1 MGNYIYQKGKKDV
14 IETLS
19 SKTKVEKT
27 KEIPVSEGQYSY
39 ENGVKTWVASLFVDI
54 VDSTSL
60 FSLEDISE
68 DKLARL
74 MRAFVEQVV
83 DIIHLNENH
92 VEIGIRGDCVYA
104 VFKASYKRDLV
115 SIFRTAYCINTFLKM
130 FNRLLAQN
138 SYPEISAGI
147 GLGCGED
154 LIIRAGKK
162 RVASDR
168 IWIGSALVD
177 ASNLSKIANRNGIDP
192 ICMDDLFYSNV
203 IDMLKEENP
212 DYLKWIEAKQSFG
225 YDGTFYMCNIVQT
238 DFNDW
243 IMDGMKDGQ

>member
-1 MGNYIYQKGKKDV
+1 MASYDFIKGKKD
-14 IETLS
+14 ILDTLS

-27 KEIPVSEGQYSY
+27 KEIPTSEGEYTY

-60 FSLEDISE
+60 FSLENVSE
-68 DKLARL
+68 DGLARI

-83 DIIHLNENH
+83 NILNQNENKI
-92 VEIGIRGDCVYA
+92 EIGIRGDCVYA
-104 VFKASYKRDLV
+104 VFKASYKKDLA
-115 SIFRTAYCINTFLKM
+115 SIFRTAYCVNTFLRM
-130 FNRLLAQN
+130 FNELLIQN
-138 SYPEISAGI
+138 SYPSVSAGI

-162 RVASDR
+162 RVVSDR

-192 ICMDDLFYSNV
+192 ICMDDLFYSNI
-203 IDMLKEENP
+203 IDIFKEENSE
-212 DYLKWIEAKQSFG
+212 YSNWIKAKRTYG
-225 YDGTFYMCNIVQT
+225 YEGTFYMCNIVQT
-238 DFNDW
+238 NFDEW
-243 IMDGMKDGQ
+243 IDKGMK